1 MDRRR
6 GDEEARESGG
16 DNERRGRRGIVL
28 GNAGSGSLTISK
40 EH

>member
-1 MDRRR
+1 MDRRQGDGEER
-6 GDEEARESGG
+6 GSGG
-16 DNERRGRRGIVL
+16 DNERRGRRGVVL